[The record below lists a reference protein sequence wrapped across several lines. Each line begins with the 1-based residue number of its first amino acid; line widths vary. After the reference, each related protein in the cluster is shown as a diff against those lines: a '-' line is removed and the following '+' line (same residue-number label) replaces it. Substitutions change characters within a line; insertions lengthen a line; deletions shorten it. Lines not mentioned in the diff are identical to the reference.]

1 MSNVQNPTW
10 MCPDALGPGLYDPS
24 NVDLRRQTGTSTKAP
39 MPAEG
44 AETGKRRRFAVR
56 ANSILAL
63 VECPEQQPPKPRNAI
78 VDAMS
83 RAQTQPN

>member
-1 MSNVQNPTW
+1 
-10 MCPDALGPGLYDPS
+10 
-24 NVDLRRQTGTSTKAP
+24 

-44 AETGKRRRFAVR
+44 AETGKRYRFAVR
-56 ANSILAL
+56 ANSILAF